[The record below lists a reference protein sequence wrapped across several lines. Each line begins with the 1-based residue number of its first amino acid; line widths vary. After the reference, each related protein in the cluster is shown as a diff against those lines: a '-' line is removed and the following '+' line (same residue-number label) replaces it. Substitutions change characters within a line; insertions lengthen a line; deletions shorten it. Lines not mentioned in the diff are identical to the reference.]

1 MSSYKIMGKQ
11 GQGVS
16 GQNGM
21 LRTDYLFQ
29 DPTGYDDTNLLQE
42 FMDDMSS
49 DAVAQGTPRTITL
62 GCQKE
67 YQVRGIVHRE
77 FVDLDGNY
85 SRLKKINNYSQSLF
99 TGGDLAVIRAVWTKK
114 NDSWYGSNRKMSLR
128 NITLDGNNKQHLAL
142 ADYLNVEEFFM
153 DNVTMIASPWCLTW
167 TTRIGGKNI
176 LIRNPRILGN
186 TRVFQDGMHI
196 MFGDTIHIEGGYIE
210 SGDDGIAFGDDQ
222 VTNLVYYNDQG
233 LTNFSANGV
242 ALLSTRGN
250 GIKVY
255 RAATAPFSGA
265 PNNYVKNAKVSGGRI
280 HAIGKV
286 GLLRNGGVQVANH
299 ASANNRVPSDIRD
312 VHIHCDFEVG
322 TNGRSIYSAIAGE
335 LVGSPTSVTKAN
347 PAVVTLAGHGLTAGK
362 VVAFVDIPS
371 TGMTNLVGFYAV
383 RANPTADTFQ
393 LAEDAYRPGTSM
405 NSTSYANWT
414 TGNLLVCSTGS
425 GYVVGDI
432 VSPAGGDFME
442 QATFRVV
449 QVGPNGEIEAVL
461 PVSRGDYNTL
471 PASPANIVGGSG
483 TGGKLFLETVHQGV
497 NAYGASTYGCMDVQI
512 DGSLRINDTTGSATR
527 FEGGRIVDSQRVKF
541 KCNIPSLPAL
551 GGVWVLNEAST
562 LKSMDNE
569 VDAHFT
575 GNVNVQTSAG
585 YVMTHNS
592 ARTRISGLFDEI
604 PTNVPAVRA
613 IIGGNSI
620 ESKNITAISSADP
633 SVFTVVGH
641 GRKVGDPV
649 IIAGNTL
656 SAGSINNIGYR
667 VRSAPS
673 VDTVTLET
681 MEGQPVTIGAATMTV
696 GGTMALAPNSMTIE
710 NLTVQKRAGATGT
723 SAVNNSSDTPHRAMS
738 VTVRNSDFTN
748 VDIKIASSVATAPQL
763 TIQNVAGLNE
773 GVREYRAASVTHDA
787 LSSDS
792 IIVNATVPVTIN
804 APTNAR
810 KGQRLRVTI
819 VQGATAQAITWNA
832 IFKKAA
838 DGALVNNGTGVID
851 FFYNGSAWV
860 QQGAALAYYA

>member
-21 LRTDYLFQ
+21 LRTEYLFQ
-29 DPTGYDDTNLLQE
+29 DPTGYDDTAILQE

-49 DAVAQGTPRTITL
+49 DAVASGMQRTITL
-62 GCQKE
+62 ASQKE
-67 YQVRGIVHRE
+67 YLVKGIVHRE
-77 FVDLDGNY
+77 FIDLDGNY
-85 SRLKKINNYSQSLF
+85 SRLKKTNNYSQSLF
-99 TGGDLAVIRAVWTKK
+99 TGGDGAVIRAIWTKK
-114 NDSWYGSNRKMSLR
+114 NGSWYGSNRKMSLR

-186 TRVFQDGMHI
+186 TRVFQDGVHI

-210 SGDDGIAFGDDQ
+210 AGDDGLAFGDDKI
-222 VTNLVYYNDQG
+222 TSSVYYDDQG

-242 ALLSTRGN
+242 ALLCTRGN
-250 GIKVY
+250 GVKVY
-255 RAATAPFSGA
+255 RAATAPFADA

-286 GLLRNGGVQVANH
+286 GLLRNGGYQIANH
-299 ASANNRVPSDIRD
+299 ASPNNRVPSDIRD
-312 VHIHCDFEVG
+312 VKVHCDFEVG
-322 TNGRSIYSAIAGE
+322 TNGRAIYSAIPGE
-335 LVGSPTSVTKAN
+335 LVGSPTSVTRAN

-371 TGMTNLVGFYAV
+371 TGMVNLVGFYAV
-383 RANPTADTFQ
+383 RANPTADTFE
-393 LAEDAYRPGTSM
+393 LAEDAYRPGTTR
-405 NSTSYANWT
+405 NSTSFANWT
-414 TGNLLVCSTGS
+414 TGNLLLCSTGS
-425 GYVVGDI
+425 GYAVGDI
-432 VSPAGGDFME
+432 VSPDGGDFME

-449 QVGPNGEIEAVL
+449 QVGPNGEIEAIL

-471 PASPANIVGGSG
+471 PASPANITGGSG
-483 TGGKLFLETVHQGV
+483 TGGKLFLETTHQGV
-497 NAYGASTYGCMDVQI
+497 NAFGASAYGAMDI
-512 DGSLRINDTTGSATR
+512 EMGGSLRINDTTGSSTR
-527 FEGGRIVDSQRVKF
+527 FEGGRIVDCQRVKF
-541 KCNIPSLPAL
+541 KCNIPALPAL

-569 VDAHFT
+569 IDAHMT
-575 GNVNVQTSAG
+575 GTPNVQVNSG
-585 YVMTHNS
+585 FVMTQNS

-604 PTNVPAVRA
+604 PLNVAACRAV
-613 IIGGNSI
+613 INGNSI
-620 ESKNITAISSADP
+620 EPKAISAISTADP

-649 IIAGNTL
+649 LVAGNAL
-656 SAGSINNIGYR
+656 SSGSINNIGYR
-667 VRSAPS
+667 VRSVPS
-673 VDTVTLET
+673 VDTLTLEN
-681 MEGQPVTIGAATMTV
+681 MEGQPVTIGAATVTT
-696 GGTMALAPNSMTIE
+696 GGTLALAANSMIIE
-710 NLTVQKRAGATGT
+710 NLTVQKKAGVTGT
-723 SAVNNSSDTPHRAMS
+723 SGVNNASDSPHRVMS
-738 VTVRNSDFTN
+738 VSVRNCDFTG
-748 VDIKIASSVATAPQL
+748 VDIKIASNVATAPQL

-773 GVREYRAASVTHDA
+773 GVREYRAANVTHDA
-787 LSSDS
+787 LTSDS

-832 IFKKAA
+832 IFKKAP

-851 FFYNGSAWV
+851 FFYSGTAWV